1 MSDKA
6 NSTLPAPSIPTGA
19 VLTELL
25 QLCLAHLNDAVL
37 ITEAEPWHRP
47 GPRIVWANDVF
58 YTQTG
63 YCQAEVIGQ
72 SPRLLQGPGT
82 DKAALRRIRVALE
95 NWQPIRETVLNYR
108 KDGSAYWNEFEVV
121 PIANA
126 QGWYTH
132 WVSVQRDVTESKVL
146 EAELVRLTQVDVL
159 TGCNNR
165 RYFLEQ
171 MDKEIL
177 RAKRYDRT
185 LSLLMLDID
194 FFKHVNDTHGHQAG
208 DQVLKSIAGTMAKNA
223 RELDTLARI
232 GGEEFAIIL
241 PETDNQGAVDLA
253 ERLRNAIETTR
264 HVLETGVGL
273 QITVSIG
280 AASLATVDLTTDG
293 LLKAADIAMYQAKIG
308 GRNMVCTNASR
319 EC

>member
-1 MSDKA
+1 
-6 NSTLPAPSIPTGA
+6 
-19 VLTELL
+19 
-25 QLCLAHLNDAVL
+25 
-37 ITEAEPWHRP
+37 
-47 GPRIVWANDVF
+47 
-58 YTQTG
+58 
-63 YCQAEVIGQ
+63 
-72 SPRLLQGPGT
+72 
-82 DKAALRRIRVALE
+82 
-95 NWQPIRETVLNYR
+95 
-108 KDGSAYWNEFEVV
+108 
-121 PIANA
+121 
-126 QGWYTH
+126 
-132 WVSVQRDVTESKVL
+132 
-146 EAELVRLTQVDVL
+146 
-159 TGCNNR
+159 
-165 RYFLEQ
+165 
-171 MDKEIL
+171 
-177 RAKRYDRT
+177 
-185 LSLLMLDID
+185 
-194 FFKHVNDTHGHQAG
+194 
-208 DQVLKSIAGTMAKNA
+208 LKSIAGTMAKNA